1 MVKTPRR
8 LKVLVLDQM
17 RGLWGS
23 QRYLLGLAPL
33 LRDRGIELVLAGPR
47 SLELHDVWLAAGF
60 EAIDLDLRI
69 DRTIRSSGRLTV
81 SGLAREGRNT
91 MSVAPLICD
100 LVRAGDYDAIWANA
114 QWTHVD
120 ASIAG
125 RVVKRPVVLH
135 LHEEAA
141 TGVALWLR
149 AGAVRLATRAVAV
162 SHGAAAE
169 LPGFARKRVR
179 VVPNGIDTRAMSPA
193 TRGEEEQ
200 VRRLRAGLGVGADD
214 VMVLAASRL
223 DPPKRVEDL
232 IAAVGALDHPRVRLV
247 IAGSTTAYPEYERA
261 VKDEAKAVSDGS
273 VRFCGYRDDMADW
286 LRASDVL
293 IHAGIREGM
302 PLALLEAQSC
312 GKPVIAYDVAGVPE
326 AVVDGTTGL
335 LVEPYDVAGLTN
347 ALRRLADDRS
357 LRTKMGAAARTHILN
372 HHRIEIQAERNAELL
387 AGLCSPQGRTTA

>member
-1 MVKTPRR
+1 MMPRR
-8 LKVLVLDQM
+8 LKVLVLDQI

-23 QRYLLGLAPL
+23 HRYLLGLAPL
-33 LRDRGIELVLAGPR
+33 LRDHGIELVLAGPR
-47 SLELHDVWLAAGF
+47 SLDLHDVWSAAGF

-69 DRTIRSSGRLTV
+69 DRSIRSSGRLTV
-81 SGLAREGRNT
+81 SGLAREGWNT
-91 MSVAPLICD
+91 LSMAPLICD

-125 RVVKRPVVLH
+125 RVVGTPVVLH
-135 LHEEAA
+135 LHEEVA
-141 TGVALWLR
+141 TGSALWLR

-169 LPGFARKRVR
+169 LPGFARNRVR
-179 VVPNGIDTRAMSPA
+179 VIPNGIDTGVMSP
-193 TRGEEEQ
+193 TTSGDEEQ
-200 VRRLRAGLGVGADD
+200 VRRLRASLGVGADD

-223 DPPKRVEDL
+223 DPPKRIEDL
-232 IAAVGALDHPRVRLV
+232 VAAIRALDHPRVRLV
-247 IAGSTTAYPEYERA
+247 VAGSTTAYPEYERA
-261 VKDEAKAVSDGS
+261 VKDEAKTVSDGR
-273 VRFCGYRDDMADW
+273 VNFCGYRDDLATW

-302 PLALLEAQSC
+302 PLALLEAESC

-335 LVEPYDVAGLTN
+335 LVEPYDVAGLTD
-347 ALRRLADDRS
+347 ALRRLANDRS
-357 LRTKMGAAARTHILN
+357 LRLKMGAAARTHVLA
-372 HHRIEIQAERNAELL
+372 HHQIEIQAERNAELL
-387 AGLCSPQGRTTA
+387 VELCSSQGRATA